1 MIIILAMYMYVH
13 HELDREERQNSMD
26 RPVIGITSSQFIDTA
41 SHGVFPR
48 HSISKAY
55 SEAVYKAGGT
65 PVILPFFGDLAANM
79 LDLIDGLILTGGADI
94 DPARFGDDEV
104 HPKTYDILPDRD
116 EAEIELTRGAL
127 ARDLPILGICRGI
140 QVLNVAM
147 GGTLYQDVP
156 DQFSAEIE
164 HRQHEEAIPA
174 DEAGHTVTVEPGSL
188 LERTYG
194 EESIP
199 VNSFHHQAVKDVAP
213 GLVATGASEDG
224 LIEAVES
231 PDRAFVLGVQWH
243 PELMF
248 ARHER
253 HVAPFAALVE
263 AAAEAKATARI

>member
-1 MIIILAMYMYVH
+1 MYAH
-13 HELDREERQNSMD
+13 HEKNREERRNSMD

-55 SEAVYKAGGT
+55 SEAVHRAGGV
-65 PVILPFFGDLAANM
+65 PVILPFFGDLAASM
-79 LDLIDGLILTGGADI
+79 LDLVDGLILTGGADI
-94 DPARFGDDEV
+94 DPARFGDEEI

-127 ARDLPILGICRGI
+127 SRDMPILGICRGV

-156 DQFSAEIE
+156 DQFSADIE
-164 HRQHEEAIPA
+164 HRQHEESIPA
-174 DEAGHTVTVEPGSL
+174 DEPGHSVNVTAGSL

-194 EESIP
+194 ESPIG
-199 VNSFHHQAVKDVAP
+199 VNSFHHQAVKAVAP
-213 GLVATGASEDG
+213 GLVASGASEDG
-224 LIEAVES
+224 LIEAIES
-231 PDRAFVLGVQWH
+231 PEHAFVLGVQWH

-248 ARHER
+248 ARDDR
-253 HVAPFAALVE
+253 HLSPFSALV
-263 AAAEAKATARI
+263 AAAKEAKTTAAV